1 MWYDR
6 NRERNSQIKE
16 RMLPRGIGIAI
27 TDKGLATRGPDEI
40 DTLAAWLDMNNQAK
54 AEVNIRESVAR
65 VSNSK

>member
-1 MWYDR
+1 
-6 NRERNSQIKE
+6 
-16 RMLPRGIGIAI
+16 MLSRGIGIAI